1 MNRTKNRAF
10 GFGALNQTIRN
21 YLLRKYYYF
30 KYGIFDPIFNPR
42 VRQYTKLEKICD
54 ALTEKYKWIDYIQ
67 HHFHAYP
74 ETKSYDSELFGN
86 DETEVIIKED
96 CHDYG
101 YLGCES
107 KEDFE
112 KDFSALIA
120 KNKLTDCVDK
130 RFIYAETVDGFVRDY
145 E

>member
-1 MNRTKNRAF
+1 MRIEKDV
-10 GFGALNQTIRN
+10 QTLGQKIRE
-21 YLLRKYYYF
+21 YIFRKYYYF
-30 KYGIFDPIFNPR
+30 KYGIFHPIFNSR
-42 VRQYTKLEKICD
+42 VRKFNKLEKICNS
-54 ALTEKYKWIDYIQ
+54 LTAKYKWIDYIQ
-67 HHFHAYP
+67 HHFHAYQSEP
-74 ETKSYDSELFGN
+74 TYESELFGN

-96 CHDYG
+96 CDDYD
-101 YLGCES
+101 YAD

-130 RFIYAETVDGFVRDY
+130 EFIYAKTVDGFWREY